1 MTLSSVTRQLYRQF
15 LLCLWCQIFNTRL
28 TQSRGI
34 PQCKG
39 CLKCLHLPL
48 HVLRILSPLLKPLW
62 FTRSFT
68 LPHHFFS
75 FSSELATSRNLF
87 FVFFLISLTIR
98 SSPSLPTVC
107 LERISVTPK
116 LLGYLKFLNKLGQ
129 GERHVAF
136 MFKYFIPPFEH
147 DGKKRKTCNDP
158 AGFMQSDA
166 LCRERGGL
174 IEGPHFRFS

>member
-1 MTLSSVTRQLYRQF
+1 MQSDFFLCDRQLYRQF
-15 LLCLWCQIFNTRL
+15 LLCLWWQIFNTRL
-28 TQSRGI
+28 TQSGGI

-75 FSSELATSRNLF
+75 FSSELATSCNLF
-87 FVFFLISLTIR
+87 LNYFLIILTIR

-107 LERISVTPK
+107 LEHISVTPK
-116 LLGYLKFLNKLGQ
+116 LFGYL
-129 GERHVAF
+129 RHVAF
-136 MFKYFIPPFEH
+136 MFKFFFPPCSH
-147 DGKKRKTCNDP
+147 GGKKVQCSCWLY
-158 AGFMQSDA
+158 ASDA
-166 LCRERGGL
+166 LCHERV
-174 IEGPHFRFS
+174 PHFRFS